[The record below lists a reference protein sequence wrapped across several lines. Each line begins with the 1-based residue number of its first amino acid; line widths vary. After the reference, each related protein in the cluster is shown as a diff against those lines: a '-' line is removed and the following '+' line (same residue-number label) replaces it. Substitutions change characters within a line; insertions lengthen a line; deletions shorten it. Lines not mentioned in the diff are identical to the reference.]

1 MDPKPYFEEL
11 EALARISRD
20 ELSPAIERFCSE
32 AEKTIRSGGKI
43 LLMGNGGSASDAQ
56 HIAAE
61 FVGRYKKNRRAM
73 PAMALSVN
81 SSVVT
86 SVANDYSYDEI
97 FSRQIEAFARRG
109 DLVVGISTSG
119 KSPNVLL
126 ALKTARAAGC
136 FTVGL
141 LGHGGGTIKDAVDL
155 PIVVPSSNT
164 PRVQEIHALIGH
176 IVSEAVENS
185 ISAS

>member
-11 EALARISRD
+11 EVLARKAKD
-20 ELSPAIERFCSE
+20 ELAPAIERFCAE

-73 PAMALSVN
+73 PALALTVNTSVL
-81 SSVVT
+81 T
-86 SVANDYSYDEI
+86 SVANDYSYDEV
-97 FSRQIEAFARRG
+97 FSRQIEAFAHKG

-119 KSPNVLL
+119 KSPNVLR
-126 ALKTARAAGC
+126 AIKAAKAAGC

-141 LGHGGGTIKDAVDL
+141 LGHGGGTLKDAVDL
-155 PIVVPSSNT
+155 PLVVPSSNT

-185 ISAS
+185 L